1 MKAIRARCLDCS
13 AGSTYEIKLCP
24 CVDCALYPYRFGKR
38 PSTVRKMLTKDKKIA
53 ETPSKLT
60 TSEQIGIPEKLSEA
74 EE

>member
-1 MKAIRARCLDCS
+1 
-13 AGSTYEIKLCP
+13 
-24 CVDCALYPYRFGKR
+24 LYPYRFGKR